1 MMPISLG
8 VRLTGEMRRM
18 NVDGV
23 VSFAREAGLDALD
36 LPSDFASW
44 TAPCREGGLRV
55 GSVDGVG
62 AGDLISPDDAVR
74 ERAVAAISAQAVEM
88 AKADLQVMFLC
99 LVPRDNNQS
108 ISRSLDVFRDSFPA
122 VAAACEA
129 SGVRVAFEGW
139 PGPSPH
145 LHTLGYTPEVWRA
158 MFSAVPSPALGLCFD
173 PSHLIRLGID
183 YSRVLEE
190 FGDRIHHCHGKDTA
204 LLPEPYYLYGHMG
217 PALSSPPKYSGGSW
231 RYCIPGT
238 GLADWAAIA
247 EALERR
253 GYKGCVCIELEDSR
267 YADSAENEQRGVRKA
282 LAHLAEHFR

>member
-1 MMPISLG
+1 MPISLG
-8 VRLTGEMRRM
+8 VRLTGDMRRM
-18 NVDGV
+18 SVDDV
-23 VSFAREAGLDALD
+23 VTFASDAGLDAVD
-36 LPSDFASW
+36 LPSDFSPWTEACRSAS
-44 TAPCREGGLRV
+44 LRI

-62 AGDLISPDDAVR
+62 AADLISPDDAVR
-74 ERAVAAISAQAVEM
+74 ERAVIAIRDQAAAM
-88 AKADLQVMFLC
+88 AKADLRVMFLC

-108 ISRSLDVFRDSFPA
+108 ISRSLDLFRDSFPG
-122 VAAACEA
+122 VAAACEG
-129 SGVRVAFEGW
+129 SGVRIAFEGW

-158 MFSAVPSPALGLCFD
+158 MFSAVPSASLGLCYD

-183 YSRVLEE
+183 YLRVLEE
-190 FGDRIHHCHGKDTA
+190 FGDRVHHCHGKDTA

-238 GLADWAAIA
+238 GLANWAAIA

-253 GYKGCVCIELEDSR
+253 GYAGGVCIELEDSR
-267 YADSAENEQRGVRKA
+267 YAGSVEHEQRGVRKA

>member
-8 VRLTGEMRRM
+8 VRLTGDMRRM
-18 NVDGV
+18 SVDDV
-23 VSFAREAGLDALD
+23 VTFARAAGLDAVD
-36 LPSDFASW
+36 LPSEFSSW
-44 TAPCREGGLRV
+44 TDSCRSAGLRI

-74 ERAVAAISAQAVEM
+74 ERAVMAIRDQAAAM
-88 AKADLQVMFLC
+88 AKADLGVMFLC
-99 LVPRDNNQS
+99 LVPRDNSQS
-108 ISRSLDVFRDSFPA
+108 IRRSLDLFRDSFPA

-158 MFSAVPSPALGLCFD
+158 MFSAVPSAALGLCFD

-183 YSRVLEE
+183 YLRVLEE
-190 FGDRIHHCHGKDTA
+190 FGDRVHHCHGKDTA

-217 PALSSPPKYSGGSW
+217 PALSSPPKYSGGAW
-231 RYCIPGT
+231 RYCNPGT
-238 GLADWAAIA
+238 GLADWGAIA
-247 EALERR
+247 ESLERR
-253 GYKGCVCIELEDSR
+253 GYGGSVCIELEDSR
-267 YADSAENEQRGVRKA
+267 YADSVENEQRGVRKA
-282 LAHLAEHFR
+282 LAHLAENFR